1 MSRSFSSYCFWWL
14 LASPSFFFLYL
25 CHAVHVY
32 LRCIIA
38 VCVLLCFPSLDT
50 ILVDQDYTMIPLL
63 KLKAYPVALTYIFKN
78 KSPWFNFRCPIDIPL
93 CIFSDC
99 ILFAFPWRV
108 ACKAHYY
115 SSEVIASPLVRLK
128 PRLILSYVTVLQFV
142 SFLVHNL
149 DCCDTC

>member
-14 LASPSFFFLYL
+14 LASPSFFFYL

-63 KLKAYPVALTYIFKN
+63 KLKAYPIVLTYIFKK
-78 KSPWFNFRCPIDIPL
+78 KSPWFKFRHQIDIPL
-93 CIFSDC
+93 CIFSNC
-99 ILFAFPWRV
+99 ILFPLTCCLQSTLLFFWS
-108 ACKAHYY
+108 Y
-115 SSEVIASPLVRLK
+115 IASPLIRLK

-149 DCCDTC
+149 DFCDTC